1 MKHTIAGFVAVAA
14 LAVAPAHAAE
24 GLWAASPAAQW
35 SGLYFGGQAGY
46 GMVDSAQ
53 TGTGLKPAS
62 YGADGAVGGLFFG
75 YNHFLS
81 GNLLAGVE
89 VEGNLSDLN
98 GRLSS
103 GNPNTGDYYQHDWS
117 AAARMRLGFLP
128 AENLLLYM
136 SAGVAVGHFNYGASN
151 SFAIQQHWGNLD
163 QTLVGLQLGLGA
175 ETYVYP
181 NVSVRGEAVY
191 THFANM
197 ALTGAPF
204 TIQPDTLMVRAGI
217 AYHPGWLGQPQPA
230 MVAVAPMGSWNGF
243 YAGGQVGLTFENSVN
258 TNLSYTPQF
267 QAISGHAPSIGGHV
281 GVNHEF
287 GMWVAGLE
295 ADGALQSESG
305 SNGSSTKEA
314 MKNWSA
320 SVRARLG
327 LLVTHNVLLYG
338 TVGLAAA
345 AFDYGKSYGIT
356 GAKFTGYGLQL
367 GGGVEAFLTHNVSAR
382 IEGLYTDYGSHTID
396 PTGSPW
402 GVTPR
407 TLEARVG
414 LTYHF
419 N

>member
-1 MKHTIAGFVAVAA
+1 M
-14 LAVAPAHAAE
+14 
-24 GLWAASPAAQW
+24 
-35 SGLYFGGQAGY
+35 
-46 GMVDSAQ
+46 
-53 TGTGLKPAS
+53 
-62 YGADGAVGGLFFG
+62 
-75 YNHFLS
+75 
-81 GNLLAGVE
+81 
-89 VEGNLSDLN
+89 
-98 GRLSS
+98 
-103 GNPNTGDYYQHDWS
+103 
-117 AAARMRLGFLP
+117 
-128 AENLLLYM
+128 
-136 SAGVAVGHFNYGASN
+136 ASN
-151 SFAIQQHWGNLD
+151 
-163 QTLVGLQLGLGA
+163 
-175 ETYVYP
+175 
-181 NVSVRGEAVY
+181 R
-191 THFANM
+191 
-197 ALTGAPF
+197 APPS

-258 TNLSYTPQF
+258 TNLSYTPQV

-305 SNGSSTKEA
+305 STGQFHERSNEELVGVGCA
-314 MKNWSA
+314 P
-320 SVRARLG
+320 VLG
-327 LLVTHNVLLYG
+327 PRVMHNVLLDG

-419 N
+419 KLRHFPVGPV